1 MCNFK
6 CVCFMILNDL
16 LTRQNVFTKLLLTSN
31 GRDLSKELKVKI
43 MKIRIAYNKIKKEF
57 DSEISDF
64 MEEVMSDEFKLLRD
78 KVDKTQEELDK
89 FNELVQEID
98 SSYKEFLIQ
107 KGLDKVDDVDDSLSE
122 EEYYELVDVNSDNNV
137 VINDSK
143 IAAEDFLE
151 LIYDMFV
158 KKE

>member
-1 MCNFK
+1 
-6 CVCFMILNDL
+6 MILNDL

-31 GRDLSKELKVKI
+31 GKDLSKELKVKI

-78 KVDKTQEELDK
+78 KIDKTQEELDR

-107 KGLDKVDDVDDSLSE
+107 KGLDKVEDVDDFLSE

>member
-1 MCNFK
+1 
-6 CVCFMILNDL
+6 MILNDL

-31 GRDLSKELKVKI
+31 GKDLSKELKVKI

-107 KGLDKVDDVDDSLSE
+107 KGLDKVEDVDDFLSE

>member
-1 MCNFK
+1 
-6 CVCFMILNDL
+6 MILNDL

-31 GRDLSKELKVKI
+31 GKDLSKELKVKI

>member
-1 MCNFK
+1 
-6 CVCFMILNDL
+6 MILNDL

-31 GRDLSKELKVKI
+31 GKDLSKELKVKI

-78 KVDKTQEELDK
+78 KIDKTQEELDR

-107 KGLDKVDDVDDSLSE
+107 KGLDKVEDVDDFLSE

-158 KKE
+158 KKD

>member
-1 MCNFK
+1 
-6 CVCFMILNDL
+6 MILNDL

-31 GRDLSKELKVKI
+31 GKDLSKELKVKI

-78 KVDKTQEELDK
+78 KVDKTQEELDR

-107 KGLDKVDDVDDSLSE
+107 KGLDKVEDVDDYLSE